1 MSRIRDRLPTV
12 IVALLTLTIVLTST
26 ANAADGLAMNDLKL
40 KRGVADVGATLA
52 ITFEGTVSREI
63 YLLTGHIRAR
73 PVLTIQQSCR
83 SETDAALV
91 QIGTQIHQH
100 PFAFIPYQTTF
111 DDRGHGRSVSWTIV
125 VSYDPANDPQV
136 GRPNPP
142 GPNTVCPFGFVPI
155 TPLTISHVILR
166 AWPGTIGSPPTTKKG
181 ELLWI
186 VVDLPAGHTE
196 FK

>member
-1 MSRIRDRLPTV
+1 MTRLHKRLPTV
-12 IVALLTLTIVLTST
+12 LVALLTLSIVFGAT
-26 ANAADGLAMNDLKL
+26 ADAADGFAMNDLKL
-40 KRGVADVGATLA
+40 RRGVADVGTTLA
-52 ITFEGTVSREI
+52 ITFTGSVSREI
-63 YLLTGHIRAR
+63 YDLTGHIRAR

-83 SETDAALV
+83 SETNPAVV
-91 QIGTQIHQH
+91 QVGTQIHQH

-111 DDRGHGRSVSWTIV
+111 DDRGRGPVRWTTV

-142 GPNTVCPFGFVPI
+142 GPNTVCPFDFVPT
-155 TPLTISHVILR
+155 TPLTISHVTLR
-166 AWPGTIGSPPTTKKG
+166 AWPGTIGSPFRTNKG

-186 VVDLPAGHTE
+186 VVELPAGHTE